1 MGEICTDNR
10 FEIIEKVKVDLL
22 TNNTIS
28 QDELEVLDGILF
40 SLWQRGYFR
49 LNEQIEQ
56 LKEKI
61 KILEAKNF
69 EKCPFRY
76 SDIGC
81 DYCDWKDRD
90 LKYEVEECQKL

>member
-1 MGEICTDNR
+1 MSYIR
-10 FEIIEKVKVDLL
+10 FYQYENIRE
-22 TNNTIS
+22 
-28 QDELEVLDGILF
+28 E
-40 SLWQRGYFR
+40 
-49 LNEQIEQ
+49 NER

-76 SDIGC
+76 FDMGC

-90 LKYEVEECQKL
+90 LKYEVKQ

>member
-1 MGEICTDNR
+1 MTEEMLKLILHNSTKKELEN
-10 FEIIEKVKVDLL
+10 KLVDLFDVIED
-22 TNNTIS
+22 NA
-28 QDELEVLDGILF
+28 Q
-40 SLWQRGYFR
+40 
-49 LNEQIEQ
+49 QIERLEQ
-56 LKEKI
+56 ENELLKEKV

-90 LKYEVEECQKL
+90 LKYEVEE